1 MAFATKGGAGGG
13 GSPGWFLEQ
22 MKLILRKKVSLKSG
36 RFYSSERV
44 FAVSNNSNLRID

>member
-1 MAFATKGGAGGG
+1 MVPRANEVNF
-13 GSPGWFLEQ
+13 E
-22 MKLILRKKVSLKSG
+22 KKVSLKSG